1 VKKSQLTLIFVV
13 SLFTPYGGMQRTL
26 LRIAN
31 ECVQRGH
38 RVNILTG
45 EWQGERPDNI
55 GIIEVNTRALSNH
68 QSNDKLARKLSAFK
82 KDNNYD
88 VVIGFTKIPGLDV
101 YYAGDPCYAARM
113 QERGSLTKWLPRYRA
128 FRRQEEA
135 VFRVG
140 SHTQI
145 ILIAHQ
151 EKAQFQHY
159 YQTESHRFHL
169 LPPGI
174 NRERLQQN
182 PPDAKKIQHLRAS
195 FGVAEKDTL
204 LLGVGSRFRTKGVD
218 RLIQALATTPSSSK
232 LVFVGEGETGPYL
245 RLAKELGVENRVSFT
260 GSRDD
265 VADFY
270 YVADML
276 LHAPRTENTGTVLI
290 EAMICGLPVLVTANC
305 GFAFHVKNANAGVVC
320 EDPFEQ
326 TAFNTCLQ
334 KMLSSIEDHQW
345 QKNGPDYCAKTD
357 VSSLITRA
365 ADVIENRE

>member
-1 VKKSQLTLIFVV
+1 MKQPQLTLIFVV

-26 LRIAN
+26 LRIAQ
-31 ECVQRGH
+31 ECVKRGH
-38 RVNILTG
+38 HVNILTG
-45 EWQGERPDNI
+45 EWQGERPDDI

-68 QSNDKLARKLSAFK
+68 QSNDRLARKLAAFK
-82 KDNNYD
+82 KDNHYD
-88 VVIGFTKIPGLDV
+88 VVVGFTKIPGLDI

-113 QERGSLTKWLPRYRA
+113 QERGSLTKWLPRYRT

-135 VFRVG
+135 VFKAG
-140 SHTQI
+140 AHTQI

-151 EKAQFQHY
+151 EKALFQQY
-159 YQTESHRFHL
+159 YQTESSRFHL

-174 NRERLQQN
+174 NKERLQHN
-182 PPDAKKIQHLRAS
+182 PPDTEKIKQLRAS
-195 FGVAEKDTL
+195 FGVAENGTM

-218 RLIQALATTPSSSK
+218 RLIQAIATTPSSSK
-232 LVFVGEGETGPYL
+232 LVFIGEGETGPYL
-245 RLAKELGVENRVSFT
+245 RLAQELGIEDRLYFT

-270 YVADML
+270 YAADML

-305 GFAFHVKNANAGVVC
+305 GFAFHVKDANAGMVC

-326 TAFNTCLQ
+326 RAFNQCLQ
-334 KMLSSIEDHQW
+334 QMLDSPEHHQW
-345 QKNGPDYCAKTD
+345 QKNGPEYCARTD
-357 VSSLITRA
+357 VSSLISRA
-365 ADVIENRE
+365 VDVIENRE